1 MLFARRIFVDA
12 DIHSAPRTAI
22 VTFTLIGT
30 DGGARAALL
39 TTDHGEVETPAFMAV
54 GTQGSVKAIEQ
65 RELEEVG
72 AQIIL
77 GNTYHL
83 YLRPGTEVLRGAG
96 GLHKFIGWPKP
107 ILTDSGGYQV
117 FSLADL
123 RTIDDEGVTFRSH
136 LDGSAHRFTPES
148 VVDIQ
153 RALGSD
159 IMMVLDEC
167 TPFPCEREYARES
180 NELTVRW
187 AKRCRERA
195 DRSQAL
201 YGHSQAMFGIVQGSV
216 YPDIRAQSAKAL
228 SDIDFDGYAIG
239 GLAVGEPVEVMYS
252 MIEVCEP
259 VLPPH
264 KPRYL
269 MGVGTPENLLEA
281 IDRGMDMFDCVLPTR
296 NGRNAMIFTR
306 NGSLNITNA
315 VFKTDY
321 APLDPKCGC
330 YTCKTH
336 TRAYLRHLFQVKEIL
351 ALQLATIHNLS
362 FYMWLMRHARG
373 AIVRRQF
380 RTWKNEMLVQ
390 LSGDE
395 LTH

>member
-1 MLFARRIFVDA
+1 MN
-12 DIHSAPRTAI
+12 
-22 VTFTLIGT
+22 FTLVGT
-30 DGGARAALL
+30 DGQARAGLI
-39 TTDHGEVETPAFMAV
+39 TTDHGVVETPVFMPV

-65 RELEEVG
+65 RELAEIG

-83 YLRPGTEVLRGAG
+83 YLRPGTEVLKQAG
-96 GLHKFIGWPKP
+96 GLHEFIGWPRP

-117 FSLADL
+117 FSLSDL
-123 RTIDDEGVTFRSH
+123 RTIEEEGVTFRSH
-136 LDGSAHRFTPES
+136 LDGSAHQFTPES

-153 RALGSD
+153 RVLGSD

-167 TPFPCEREYARES
+167 TPFPCDHDYAVQS

-187 AKRCRERA
+187 AKRCREHA
-195 DRSQAL
+195 DHHAAL
-201 YGHSQAMFGIVQGSV
+201 YGHTQALFGIVQGSV
-216 YPDIRAQSAKAL
+216 YPDIRTRSAKAL
-228 SDIDFDGYAIG
+228 SDIDFDGFAIG
-239 GLAVGEPVEVMYS
+239 GLAVGEPADVMYS
-252 MIEVCEP
+252 MVEVCEP
-259 VLPPH
+259 LLPPH

-315 VFKTDY
+315 SFKTDY
-321 APLDPKCGC
+321 APIDPECGC
-330 YTCKTH
+330 YVCMNH

-362 FYMWLMRHARG
+362 FYMGLMQSARD
-373 AIVRRQF
+373 AILRKQF
-380 RTWKNEMLVQ
+380 RAWKKEMLAQ
-390 LSGDE
+390 LAGDKRSI
-395 LTH
+395 H